1 MWNDA
6 IYNMTI
12 SELQN
17 KIQEKEK
24 EYKGALKAKKVFYEV
39 KKIVEQKRAMER
51 ELNRKQFES
60 N

>member
-6 IYNMTI
+6 MHNMTI

-24 EYKGALKAKKVFYEV
+24 EYKGAIKAKKVFYEV
-39 KKIVEQKRAMER
+39 KKIVEQKRAIER
-51 ELNRKQFES
+51 ELIRKES
-60 N
+60 ESD